1 MSVLSINLFPNEGTS
16 VITLPDGSQVQVSA
30 ADFLG
35 GWTARKPPFGNNDL
49 KVREPFTLQPGVR
62 YEAPAWSNND
72 LRGKDVTGRSVLIER
87 NGKSMPPRAGEL
99 PAEPGNNKM
108 TRYLNVVIDINTYKP
123 SAGDLDI

>member
-16 VITLPDGSQVQVSA
+16 LITLPNGEQHEVSA
-30 ADFLG
+30 ADFLA

-49 KVREPFTLQPGVR
+49 KVREPATLQPGVR
-62 YEAPAWSNND
+62 YESPAWSNND
-72 LRGKDVTGRSVLIER
+72 LRGKDANGRSVLIER
-87 NGKSMPPRAGEL
+87 NGRSMPPRADDL
-99 PAEPGNNKM
+99 PAEPGPKKM